1 MSNTA
6 VKDESKDEESSFQD
20 DIHPLQLLLLQR
32 LLSYPTSNS
41 VEDEWKR
48 RDDAVDAV
56 VQYCDVLEG
65 GPLRGRLKQI
75 RTASIPSTD
84 PEPDLN
90 GSSNVRDCPDK
101 NTEITLCPR
110 DELFRTT
117 QKHLTDVLKPRACF
131 QCFANE
137 KLPDQTR
144 CRMFYDTGCVTRHFD
159 ACHLHEDSLKCNYCE
174 VFLLHKMEFQRHA
187 SDIHRVESRWREIS

>member
-1 MSNTA
+1 
-6 VKDESKDEESSFQD
+6 
-20 DIHPLQLLLLQR
+20 
-32 LLSYPTSNS
+32 
-41 VEDEWKR
+41 
-48 RDDAVDAV
+48 VDAV

-65 GPLRGRLKQI
+65 GLFYGRPKQI
-75 RTASIPSTD
+75 RMTSISSTD

-101 NTEITLCPR
+101 NTGITLCPR
-110 DELFRTT
+110 DELFHTT

-144 CRMFYDTGCVTRHFD
+144 CRMFYDAGCMKRHFD
-159 ACHLHEDSLKCNYCE
+159 ACHQHEDSLKCNYCE
-174 VFLLHKMEFQRHA
+174 VFLLHKMEFQQHA
-187 SDIHRVESRWREIS
+187 SDIYRVESCWREIL